1 MNRKKLSIIIL
12 SVSFAILALGASLF
26 FYFRNKNNINSDS
39 INQNF
44 EQNIDEYFG
53 KNENKS
59 SNGKQNVDNSEN
71 KNPETKNIT
80 IQKLTH
86 YEQFNDNLKIKI
98 EVEYPV
104 ISNENHSDFIDKIN
118 KENKLEAEK
127 KFNRCKLNLKQAAED
142 MIGYGNHYPN
152 HYPNTVLYYYES
164 CEITRNDNI
173 ISMII
178 RGEWY
183 AGGVVDR
190 LLKTKNYDLKNSK
203 ELKLTDILNG
213 SKENIVKMISEKT
226 EEYLGNDREL
236 YSVYFQEHDLK
247 DYKFHIE
254 NKNSQD
260 VLVIDFSKYEISDGA
275 AGAPS
280 IEIPFSEI
288 KQKYKIGLKI

>member
-1 MNRKKLSIIIL
+1 MKKLSIIIL
-12 SVSFAILALGASLF
+12 SVSFAILALGVSLF
-26 FYFRNKNNINSDS
+26 FYFRNKNNTNSDL

-44 EQNIDEYFG
+44 EQNIDESLD
-53 KNENKS
+53 KNENKP
-59 SNGKQNVDNSEN
+59 NNEKQNVDNSEN
-71 KNPETKNIT
+71 KNPETRNIT

-86 YEQFNDNLKIKI
+86 YEQFNEKPLKIKI

-127 KFNRCKLNLKQAAED
+127 EFNRCKSDLKQTAES
-142 MIGYGNHYPN
+142 MIESGNP
-152 HYPNTVLYYYES
+152 PDTVLYYYEN
-164 CEITRNDNI
+164 CEITRNNNI

-178 RGEWY
+178 RGEWF

-203 ELKLTDILNG
+203 ELKLTDILSG
-213 SKENIVKMISEKT
+213 SEKNIIKMITEKIKK
-226 EEYLGNDREL
+226 YLGNNHNL
-236 YSVYFQEHDLK
+236 YSEYFREHDLK
-247 DYKFHIE
+247 DYKFHLE

-260 VLVIDFSKYEISDGA
+260 ILVIDFSKYEISDGA

-280 IEIPFSEI
+280 IEVPFSEI
-288 KQKYKIGLKI
+288 KQKYKIRLKV